1 MSRSNFAKN
10 QLVVQCCSRVHYEI
24 KPNIDKK
31 SGKTQLFIIIALVSN
46 IYIDQDIN
54 IESKSASTQES
65 NSACREKSQVVN
77 TELSLV
83 LLLLLF

>member
-1 MSRSNFAKN
+1 M
-10 QLVVQCCSRVHYEI
+10 QYCTGVQHEI

-65 NSACREKSQVVN
+65 KSACREKSQVVN